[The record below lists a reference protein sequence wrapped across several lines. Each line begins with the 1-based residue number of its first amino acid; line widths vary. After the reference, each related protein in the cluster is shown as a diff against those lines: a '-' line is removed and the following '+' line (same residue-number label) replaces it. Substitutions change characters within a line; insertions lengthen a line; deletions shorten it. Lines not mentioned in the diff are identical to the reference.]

1 MILQIAEKYEPLYS
15 IPVGSVVELENGER
29 VHYLSCEEEE
39 ETGGW
44 FCVLKNDGR
53 IFELPPGTPGKYI
66 CSIIDWE
73 GLAFRT

>member
-1 MILQIAEKYEPLYS
+1 MFVITEKYEPLYS
-15 IPVGSVVELENGER
+15 IPVGSIVELETGDR
-29 VHYLSCEEEE
+29 VQYLSCEEEE

-44 FCVLKNDGR
+44 FCAMKSNERLFD
-53 IFELPPGTPGKYI
+53 LPPGTPAKYI